1 MPDLISTITKLFYV
15 IKLCCLLNLEPEQ
28 IVTIVLEN
36 PIDPHNHVD
45 DKEIVLD
52 LIITL
57 NNQHKINIEMQVI
70 NGNDWPERSL
80 TYLCRSFDNLKHGQI
95 YLDKMLAST
104 DKTFENVANTMHR
117 ALADEEIRLK
127 CEARERYERDRISL
141 YASGHREG
149 LKEGQLKERTSI
161 IEKLFAKG
169 MSDTDIASL
178 LDITSDEVNHV
189 TKK

>member
-1 MPDLISTITKLFYV
+1 MGKATTW
-15 IKLCCLLNLEPEQ
+15 E
-28 IVTIVLEN
+28 
-36 PIDPHNHVD
+36 
-45 DKEIVLD
+45 EI
-52 LIITL
+52 
-57 NNQHKINIEMQVI
+57 
-70 NGNDWPERSL
+70 
-80 TYLCRSFDNLKHGQI
+80 
-95 YLDKMLAST
+95 KMLAST